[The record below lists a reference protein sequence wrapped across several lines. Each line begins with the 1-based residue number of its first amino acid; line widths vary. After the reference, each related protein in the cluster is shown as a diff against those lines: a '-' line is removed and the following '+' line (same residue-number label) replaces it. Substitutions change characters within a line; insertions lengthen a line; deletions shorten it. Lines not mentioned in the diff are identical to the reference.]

1 MGQVTRLAVFASGF
15 GSNFRALQ
23 EAIVARQMNAQ
34 IVRLV
39 VDHDEIGA
47 LQIAKEFGVPATI
60 INYKNFATRSDAE
73 ATIINQLKADEV
85 DGIILA
91 GYLRLLTETLITP
104 YDGKIINIHP
114 ALLPSFPGLHGIDDA
129 YNYGVKVTGVT
140 VHFVDTGMDSGEI
153 IAQTPVRIEDG
164 ESLDELETKIHA
176 VEHQLYPDTL
186 ELLLAKG
193 VFTK

>member
-47 LQIAKEFGVPATI
+47 LQIAEEFRIPATI

-73 ATIINQLKADEV
+73 TSIINQLKTDEV